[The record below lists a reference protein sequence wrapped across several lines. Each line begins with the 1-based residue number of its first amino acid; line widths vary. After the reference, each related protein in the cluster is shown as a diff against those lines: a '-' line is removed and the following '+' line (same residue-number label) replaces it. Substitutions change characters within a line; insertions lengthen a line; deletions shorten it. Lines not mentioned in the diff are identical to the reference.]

1 MELTS
6 VATPLFWAGFVL
18 FILAMLTL
26 DLFFQGGRN
35 AHRVSAREAA
45 RRTLQRQRTR
55 VDHRPLNDTFQRG
68 GDDWR

>member
-6 VATPLFWAGFVL
+6 VATPVFWAGFV
-18 FILAMLTL
+18 FFSVAMLAL
-26 DLFFQGGRN
+26 DLFVLGGRN

-55 VDHRPLNDTFQRG
+55 VDSPLNDTFQRG